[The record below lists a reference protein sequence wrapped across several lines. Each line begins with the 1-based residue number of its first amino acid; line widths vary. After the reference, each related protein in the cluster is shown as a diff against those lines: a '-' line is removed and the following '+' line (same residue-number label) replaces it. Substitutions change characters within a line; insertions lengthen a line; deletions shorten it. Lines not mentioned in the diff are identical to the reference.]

1 MIKLRRGKAKNIL
14 DASIDSTL
22 LAVEIYNKP
31 RAPFRVQNYV
41 SLMVMSWTRLFH
53 SYFHTTIGDKYYYK
67 DKGNKR
73 KYMKIKGEK
82 KAWELTECIK
92 QYKKHGNK
100 LDIAVEKNLEF
111 FIGLRN
117 KIEHRYIDKNEID
130 TIIFGECQALLYNY
144 ENLLIELFGDE
155 YAINESLAYSLQFSS
170 MRNEHQVVANKKVL
184 SEEMKDITGY
194 IDKYRSSLSND
205 IYDEQSF
212 SIKLIQVPKIANS
225 NKYDLAVEFVKWDED
240 NIEEYNQLTAIV
252 KDKVVKKEVRNVG
265 KLKPKDIVDKLKEAG
280 FSEMSYHINTCLCY
294 IFSIKPS
301 KEENKDPYDT
311 NTNYCHYDEAH
322 EDYVYK
328 EEWVQFIKILFDNKK
343 LTEDDIKKLYRDKE
357 KLDIRDFE
365 YKTI

>member
-1 MIKLRRGKAKNIL
+1 MIKLRSGSKAKNIL

-22 LAVEIYNKP
+22 LAVEIYNTP

-53 SYFHTTIGDKYYYK
+53 AYFHVTIGDKYYYK
-67 DKGNKR
+67 DKRNNR
-73 KYMKIKGEK
+73 KYMKINGEK

-92 QYKKHGNK
+92 QYKKQGK
-100 LDIAVEKNLEF
+100 KIELSVEKNLEF

-155 YAINESLAYSLQFSS
+155 YAINESLAYSLQFSN
-170 MRNEHQVVANKKVL
+170 MRNEQQIIANKKVL

-194 IDKYRSSLSND
+194 IDKYRSNLSNE
-205 IYDEQSF
+205 IYDKQTF
-212 SIKLIQVPKIANS
+212 SIKLIQVPKLS
-225 NKYDLAVEFVKWDED
+225 NNNKCDLAVEFVKWDEN
-240 NIEEYNQLTAIV
+240 NIDEYKQLTVIV
-252 KDKVVKKEVRNVG
+252 KDKVVKKEVRNAG
-265 KLKPKDIVDKLKEAG
+265 KLKPKDIVDKIKDLG
-280 FSEMSYHINTCLCY
+280 YSEMSYHMNTCLCY
-294 IFSIKPS
+294 IFSIRPY

-322 EDYVYK
+322 DDYVYK
-328 EEWVQFIKILFDNKK
+328 DEWVEFIIGLFENKLLSEEKIKDTYKN
-343 LTEDDIKKLYRDKE
+343 RE
-357 KLDIRDFE
+357 KIDIREF
-365 YKTI
+365 II